1 MSAIRA
7 MLPVLPPWDSVAWIL
22 LISWM
27 LLLLFGFVFGRAGE
41 DNVNRIP
48 RPVRMLSSVILV
60 VCSLIWWRGAG
71 VVQLG
76 PAHLLLFLGMLLS
89 FIGDIAMSG
98 LVRGKQQ
105 VWPGMVAFGVAHV
118 LYILAIGELRAIN
131 GLGEPRV
138 IALVLAVIL
147 VLGVLTWW
155 FVIRSPSQS
164 LSLNIASLAY
174 CSLLTTMSGLA
185 LGGALGDTRLAG
197 MAVGSLL
204 FVASDALV
212 GYRVIRGRRFRLIGD
227 LTWITYIVGQLLI
240 VLSPG
245 IAFGMK

>member
-22 LISWM
+22 LISWT

-118 LYILAIGELRAIN
+118 LYILAIGKLRAIS
-131 GLGEPRV
+131 GLAGPRLT
-138 IALVLAVIL
+138 ALVLAVVL
-147 VLGVLTWW
+147 VIPLGKLP
-155 FVIRSPSQS
+155 FVHTAASSTSSP
-164 LSLNIASLAY
+164 
-174 CSLLTTMSGLA
+174 
-185 LGGALGDTRLAG
+185 
-197 MAVGSLL
+197 
-204 FVASDALV
+204 
-212 GYRVIRGRRFRLIGD
+212 
-227 LTWITYIVGQLLI
+227 
-240 VLSPG
+240 
-245 IAFGMK
+245 